1 MNDEKVQALLVQLTT
16 VIENVPADSA
26 EYFQAGRQYQKLLFA
41 HMTLR
46 EYEFIT
52 QNVTHELNL
61 ADEARLIT
69 AAAQGKM
76 LSQVVDLNEDA
87 QIAYQLRW
95 LRKKKQLTQTE
106 VAAQVGMT
114 QSQIAKIERAQVEV
128 SLPRLRRL
136 LQAVGGDLEW
146 RVVS

>member
-1 MNDEKVQALLVQLTT
+1 
-16 VIENVPADSA
+16 
-26 EYFQAGRQYQKLLFA
+26 
-41 HMTLR
+41 
-46 EYEFIT
+46 
-52 QNVTHELNL
+52 

-114 QSQIAKIERAQVEV
+114 QSQLAKIERAQVEV

>member
-1 MNDEKVQALLVQLTT
+1 
-16 VIENVPADSA
+16 
-26 EYFQAGRQYQKLLFA
+26 
-41 HMTLR
+41 MTLR

>member
-1 MNDEKVQALLVQLTT
+1 
-16 VIENVPADSA
+16 
-26 EYFQAGRQYQKLLFA
+26 
-41 HMTLR
+41 
-46 EYEFIT
+46 
-52 QNVTHELNL
+52 
-61 ADEARLIT
+61 
-69 AAAQGKM
+69 M